1 MTEAAKRSTLL
12 LAIVLAALPCR
23 AQRVEAHLSVD
34 SASIGERFSL
44 IVYAL
49 HAFPGEPSF
58 PAAAATDST
67 FGDLE
72 VLGIH
77 GAGSRMIDG
86 ARLDSV
92 VYDVTSFALD
102 SAHVPPLPVTFEGGA
117 ATATTEELMLPMKS
131 LVEPGAAAVRDI
143 TQLEEFGM
151 PPWPYVL
158 LGLAA
163 VLAGALLVYFLRR
176 KKQPLVLEA
185 DPEPPRV
192 SPYEEA
198 LERLRRLEDA
208 RPAVPPEVKYYYVEL
223 SAALRA
229 YFEGALGLPALEQTT
244 RELVQDFDRA
254 TVRHL
259 VPGSIA
265 SRTENTLG
273 LADLVKFA
281 DFLPPTADHARAVDE
296 AITIVEQVQAKLN
309 QIARERERVQTVS

>member
-1 MTEAAKRSTLL
+1 MTRAAKRSTLL
-12 LAIVLAALPCR
+12 LALALAALPSR

-34 SASIGERFSL
+34 SAAIGERFSL
-44 IVYAL
+44 TVYAL
-49 HAFPGEPSF
+49 HATTGEPSF
-58 PAAAATDST
+58 PAAVATDST

-72 VLGIH
+72 VLGIRS
-77 GAGSRMIDG
+77 AGSRMIDG

-102 SAHVPPLPVTFEGGA
+102 SAHVPPLAVTFEGGA
-117 ATATTEELMLPMKS
+117 AATAEELMLPMKS

-143 TQLEEFGM
+143 TGLEEFGI

-158 LGLAA
+158 LGLAGI
-163 VLAGALLVYFLRR
+163 LAATLLVYFLRR

-185 DPEPPRV
+185 EPEPPRV

-208 RPAVPPEVKYYYVEL
+208 RPAMPPEVKHYYVEL

-244 RELVQDFDRA
+244 RELVRDFDRA

-281 DFLPPTADHARAVDE
+281 DFLPPTADHARAVDA

-309 QIARERERVQTVS
+309 QIARERQRLQTVS